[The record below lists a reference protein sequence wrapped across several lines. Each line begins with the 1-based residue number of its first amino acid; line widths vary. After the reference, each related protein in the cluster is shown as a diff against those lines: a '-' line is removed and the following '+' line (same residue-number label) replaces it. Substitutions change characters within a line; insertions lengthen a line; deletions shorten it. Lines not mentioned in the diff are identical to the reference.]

1 MVTRRRREVMLG
13 ATAIA
18 AAGGLPAPAIAQDIK
33 ELKLVTGWSP
43 EKMTGLQSSAERLA
57 QSITTLSEGRLSVRV
72 YPADTLVHAFEV
84 FEAVGAGIADMYH
97 ASDYYFGSKSP
108 ALYFFCAVPTV

>member
-1 MVTRRRREVMLG
+1 M
-13 ATAIA
+13 
-18 AAGGLPAPAIAQDIK
+18 PAPAIAQSIK

-57 QSITTLSEGRLSVRV
+57 QSITTLSEGRLSVKV

-84 FEAVGAGIADMYH
+84 FDAVGAGIADMYH
-97 ASDYYFGSKSP
+97 ASDYYLDPNRQRSISFVR
-108 ALYFFCAVPTV
+108 CPTV